1 MTGPATGQAAG
12 GPNRERATA
21 LIVAALGLVAVS
33 HGVIFIRWAGDAP
46 ALLLAAGRVAIATL
60 VFAPFFLPGLVGAE
74 RRPSRRAVLIS
85 LAAGLALA
93 LHFGAWIESVQR
105 LTIAESALLVS
116 LSPLWLALWD
126 ALSQRRAPP
135 KGVLVGIGL
144 CLIGLV
150 VIGWDGLANAKAD
163 SIGMLLALI
172 GGLAMATYLA
182 LGKRVRGDLS
192 TGSYVTLCY
201 GAAAV
206 ALAVVALIADISVVG
221 LPITVWAAILGLGL
235 VSQTL
240 GHTAYNYALGRL
252 SPVFVGICLLG
263 EPIAGG
269 VLGIVYLDEAI
280 PPLTL
285 LGAVPILLGLWL
297 ALRAELAR

>member
-1 MTGPATGQAAG
+1 MTGAPSDGPSSGAG
-12 GPNRERATA
+12 RDRATA

-60 VFAPFFLPGLVGAE
+60 VFAPFFLPGFIVAA

-93 LHFGAWIESVQR
+93 IHFGAWIESVQR

-116 LSPLWLALWD
+116 LSPLWLAIWE
-126 ALSQRRAPP
+126 AVSHRRAPP
-135 KGVLVGIGL
+135 RGVLMGIGL
-144 CLIGLV
+144 CLIGLAIV
-150 VIGWDGLANAKAD
+150 GWDGLANAKAD
-163 SIGMLLALI
+163 PLGMLLAMI
-172 GGLAMATYLA
+172 GGVAMAAYLA
-182 LGKRVRGDLS
+182 FGKRVRGDLS
-192 TGSYVTLCY
+192 TGAYVTLCY
-201 GAAAV
+201 GSAAAALVLV
-206 ALAVVALIADISVVG
+206 ALVGDVSTVG
-221 LPITVWAAILGLGL
+221 LPMAVWGAILGLGL
-235 VSQTL
+235 ISQTL

-269 VLGIVYLDEAI
+269 VLGVVYLGETI